1 VPDEALTA
9 VRNWLEATV
18 GVAPNQPN
26 RIVTVQRVKFD
37 TSLAEQ
43 AAKEQQAR
51 EAARRQALL
60 WQLLPVIL
68 LLMVAFFLARV
79 IGKQIRKPAPQPKA
93 LAALPGGGAV
103 SVEGVAPAGAITDG
117 SEHAL
122 NAVVADDGI
131 TVIEEVDENGTV
143 IVRKRRG
150 TSVIEEELAERIRER
165 TQPELLEIQR
175 FAENKPEHVAS
186 LLRNW
191 MKS

>member
-1 VPDEALTA
+1 
-9 VRNWLEATV
+9 
-18 GVAPNQPN
+18 
-26 RIVTVQRVKFD
+26 
-37 TSLAEQ
+37 
-43 AAKEQQAR
+43 
-51 EAARRQALL
+51 
-60 WQLLPVIL
+60 
-68 LLMVAFFLARV
+68 M
-79 IGKQIRKPAPQPKA
+79 
-93 LAALPGGGAV
+93 
-103 SVEGVAPAGAITDG
+103 EGVAPAGAITDG

-150 TSVIEEELAERIRER
+150 SSVIEEELAERIRER

-175 FAENKPEHVAS
+175 FAENKPEHLAA

>member
-1 VPDEALTA
+1 
-9 VRNWLEATV
+9 
-18 GVAPNQPN
+18 
-26 RIVTVQRVKFD
+26 
-37 TSLAEQ
+37 
-43 AAKEQQAR
+43 
-51 EAARRQALL
+51 L

-122 NAVVADDGI
+122 NAVIDDEG
-131 TVIEEVDENGTV
+131 VMLVEEIGPDGTV

-150 TSVIEEELAERIRER
+150 SSIIEEELAERIHER
-165 TQPELLEIQR
+165 TQPELVEIR
-175 FAENKPEHVAS
+175 KFAEKRPEHLAA

-191 MKS
+191 VKS